1 MKGWMNEWMN
11 ESQIIKQTNKGGRGY
26 IKGKGMW
33 ISFTL
38 NWTGEGGGSIPVPSV
53 LIVSLHP
60 WKIYSGMKDE
70 LSPAWRRRPSVCPL
84 SVSPQQLE
92 TNTHWFKLII
102 QLHEENYYSN
112 FLCCMRRNQG
122 ERNIM
127 EKDMTRSFSPF
138 AFTWFADRCF
148 IWIKILSSN
157 FFFKNEREDL

>member
-1 MKGWMNEWMN
+1 M
-11 ESQIIKQTNKGGRGY
+11 
-26 IKGKGMW
+26 GKGLYKREGDVDK
-33 ISFTL
+33 FYVKL
-38 NWTGEGGGSIPVPSV
+38 DGRGGGSIPVPSV

-92 TNTHWFKLII
+92 TNTHWFKSII

-127 EKDMTRSFSPF
+127 ENDMTRSFSPF
-138 AFTWFADRCF
+138 AFTWFAERCF

-157 FFFKNEREDL
+157 FFFKKEREDL